1 MDLRKRNSS
10 HDIEPDITIN
20 TNKRDMK
27 VKFKIES
34 NAFIRYFEVDFD
46 WNLPML
52 PRKGEIVSPNII
64 MLSKI
69 DIESTLNDLSTEGK
83 RDCEGY
89 LDGEQEKNDA
99 FYSWL
104 WEVICEVNMVKS
116 VHYEIDKEDCFQV
129 FPVIYLSDK

>member
-1 MDLRKRNSS
+1 
-10 HDIEPDITIN
+10 
-20 TNKRDMK
+20 MK

-34 NAFIRYFEVDFD
+34 NAFIRNFEVDFD

-52 PRKGEIVSPNII
+52 PRKGEIVLPNII

-69 DIESTLNDLSTEGK
+69 DIESTLNDLSIEGK